1 MGGGTIIEF
10 YGLRSKMYSIK
21 LLNGWGGGGKTGKG
35 ILTKVKKNQITHEDF
50 KTTLFKRIRN
60 Q

>member
-21 LLNGWGGGGKTGKG
+21 FLNGWEKNTGKG

>member
-21 LLNGWGGGGKTGKG
+21 LLNGWGGKDWKR
-35 ILTKVKKNQITHEDF
+35 DF
-50 KTTLFKRIRN
+50 DESEEKSN
-60 Q
+60 NS

>member
-21 LLNGWGGGGKTGKG
+21 LLNRWGGETGKG

>member
-21 LLNGWGGGGKTGKG
+21 LLNGWGGKTGKG

>member
-21 LLNGWGGGGKTGKG
+21 LLNRWGGG
-35 ILTKVKKNQITHEDF
+35 EDW
-50 KTTLFKRIRN
+50 KRDFDESEEKSN
-60 Q
+60 NS

>member
-1 MGGGTIIEF
+1 MD
-10 YGLRSKMYSIK
+10 
-21 LLNGWGGGGKTGKG
+21 GGGGKTGKG

>member
-21 LLNGWGGGGKTGKG
+21 LLNGWEKKAGKG
-35 ILTKVKKNQITHEDF
+35 ILTKVKVKKNQITHEDF